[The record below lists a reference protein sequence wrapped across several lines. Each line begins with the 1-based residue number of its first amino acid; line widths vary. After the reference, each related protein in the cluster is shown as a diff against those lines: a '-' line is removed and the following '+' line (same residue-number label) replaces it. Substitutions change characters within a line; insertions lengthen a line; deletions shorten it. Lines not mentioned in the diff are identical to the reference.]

1 MSIPTKYIF
10 TSLLLIFICFSARAQ
25 DEYLVEAVQEAT
37 FEKQI
42 PNPIQ
47 KSTEELSQNLIDVK
61 VDSTAFDTSVWK
73 KSIEG
78 LDYYEVEEELPKSK
92 EISEPKISV
101 ETKSSFVGLSQVLL
115 IILVL
120 LILGFLIYLISK
132 QARKRDMNLNDSD
145 EFWQINLNDSE
156 DAEAKIED
164 KLKDATGNEDYIIAI
179 RLNYLLALNQLNK
192 NSLVNWKKDKTNS
205 DYINE
210 LRGSN
215 FHKDFKQL
223 TVWFERAWF
232 GRFTPDAQSYKE
244 ISYSFRMFIDK
255 VKMHSSKLSG
265 E

>member
-1 MSIPTKYIF
+1 
-10 TSLLLIFICFSARAQ
+10 
-25 DEYLVEAVQEAT
+25 
-37 FEKQI
+37 
-42 PNPIQ
+42 
-47 KSTEELSQNLIDVK
+47 
-61 VDSTAFDTSVWK
+61 
-73 KSIEG
+73 
-78 LDYYEVEEELPKSK
+78 
-92 EISEPKISV
+92 
-101 ETKSSFVGLSQVLL
+101 
-115 IILVL
+115 
-120 LILGFLIYLISK
+120 
-132 QARKRDMNLNDSD
+132 MNLNDSD

-156 DAEAKIED
+156 EAEAKIED
-164 KLKDATGNEDYIIAI
+164 KLKDGTGNEDYIIAI